1 MTILSLRPRRVAQN
15 QICYLYRYIDIADK
29 DHRDNLVSAALVSD
43 RGEVG
48 TTLALVITSSG
59 QILNIFSFTALSLSR
74 VLFLSGLSV
83 CLLAAFWSLL
93 CFICALCALCD
104 APHIHNNDRKD
115 VALHVDHHYGR
126 NLSHAKPIAWSDVFY
141 GLLVPVWHT
150 QIWRSNGTGNAKI
163 AKVWTKHRQHSLR
176 FGNRK
181 IFSRFGQNE
190 IMRDKESCEDQFG

>member
-1 MTILSLRPRRVAQN
+1 MYLTKITETTLCRP
-15 QICYLYRYIDIADK
+15 L
-29 DHRDNLVSAALVSD
+29 LVSD
-43 RGEVG
+43 RHEPGYN
-48 TTLALVITSSG
+48 SCSG
-59 QILNIFSFTALSLSR
+59 YHIFWANIKHLLLFLSLS
-74 VLFLSGLSV
+74 LWGLSV

-126 NLSHAKPIAWSDVFY
+126 NLSHAKPIACSDVFY

-163 AKVWTKHRQHSLR
+163 AKVWASAQTAQ
-176 FGNRK
+176 FGVWQQEDLT
-181 IFSRFGQNE
+181 SRLGQSE
-190 IMRDKESCEDQFG
+190 IMRDRESCEDQFG

>member
-1 MTILSLRPRRVAQN
+1 MLLV
-15 QICYLYRYIDIADK
+15 QIHRYSWQRSQKQPCVGRFGLWSWRSGNNSCSGYHIFWANIKHLQLYR
-29 DHRDNLVSAALVSD
+29 S
-43 RGEVG
+43 
-48 TTLALVITSSG
+48 
-59 QILNIFSFTALSLSR
+59 LSLSR

-181 IFSRFGQNE
+181 ISSRFGQNE